1 MPSENRNRA
10 SDGIFYGENT
20 DGKFFVFRTESPNPL
35 LRLSKTRFNS
45 VISFS

>member
-1 MPSENRNRA
+1 MPSESRNWV
-10 SDGIFYGENT
+10 SDGIFSRENT
-20 DGKFFVFRTESPNPL
+20 DGKFFVFRTESLNPL